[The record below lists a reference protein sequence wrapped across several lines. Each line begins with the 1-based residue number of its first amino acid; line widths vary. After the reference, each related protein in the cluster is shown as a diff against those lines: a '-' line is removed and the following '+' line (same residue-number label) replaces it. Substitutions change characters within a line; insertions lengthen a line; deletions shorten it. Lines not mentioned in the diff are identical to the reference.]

1 MATPRAD
8 GLTSAEA
15 AERLA
20 LFGPNLLP
28 EEPLPNDL
36 VILLAQLRNPLVY
49 VLGGAA
55 LITAVL
61 RRPSDTAI
69 ILIAVLINAT
79 LGFWQERR
87 ANRALAALRQL
98 VKPQTLVVR
107 DGEQQSILLSR
118 VVPGDLAV
126 LAPGGAVPAD
136 GEVIEAVDLFVNEAL
151 LTGESQPVRKTPA
164 AEALMGTIVVSGR
177 GRMRVAATGARTKM
191 GGLATSVAGPAQDTP
206 LQRQLRRLSRALAVG
221 VGALTL
227 AVFLVG
233 LLTGRP
239 PFEMFLTAV
248 ALAVSTIPE
257 GLLISTTAVLAI
269 GMVRI
274 LQRKGLVRRLL
285 AAETLGGVTVIC
297 ADKTGTL
304 TEGTV
309 RVVSYKGD
317 ERWLLLGAVLCNNL
331 QDPLEVAEYEW
342 ARVILPRAEVGG
354 QEGEAATAI
363 QELTRSYPRI
373 DEVPFSSALRYQA
386 TLCTHESE
394 VLLFVAGA
402 PEIVLAQSDL
412 PPDARQAR
420 QADIE
425 ASASAGYRLLGFGY
439 KRMPHHVAT
448 VEGAGTDHLT
458 WAGLLLFEDPV
469 RPGVRE
475 ALSLAEGAGIAVKV
489 ITGDYPGTALHLLAQ
504 LGKLVAPEQV
514 LLGDELAKMTSHD
527 LAASIQN
534 IVLFARTNPA
544 QKLAIVQ
551 ALKERGG
558 VVAMMGDGVNDAPAL
573 ARADIGIV
581 VGSAS
586 DVARETAD
594 LVLLDS
600 NLATVV
606 AAVEEGRGI
615 FDNLRKIVLY
625 LLSDAFGEIIVV
637 AGSMLL
643 ALPLPLTAAQILWID
658 LVSDGFPDLAITVD
672 PKRRGILEDPP
683 RDPREPLVTRKVGLL
698 IGIIA
703 VASGLIALGVFVAFW
718 KVSGQ
723 IELARSVTFL
733 TLGVNTLLYVFS
745 VRNLDKPA
753 WGSDWL
759 SNRWLIAAVLG
770 GFALQALPFYVP
782 MLRDFFDVVP
792 LDASHWLVAL
802 SAALGV
808 IAVTELAKALLARP
822 RARADGPESLGEAG
836 A

>member
-1 MATPRAD
+1 MAPPAD

-20 LFGPNLLP
+20 RFGPNLLP
-28 EEPLPNDL
+28 EEPLPSDI

-55 LITAVL
+55 FITAVL

-87 ANRALAALRQL
+87 ANRALAALRRL

-107 DGEQQSILLSR
+107 DGEQQSIPLSQ

-126 LAPGGAVPAD
+126 LSPGSTVPAD
-136 GEVIEAVDLFVNEAL
+136 GEIIEAVDLFVNEAL
-151 LTGESQPVRKTPA
+151 LTGESQPVRKAPA

-177 GRMRVAATGARTKM
+177 GRMRVGHTGERTKM

-206 LQRQLRRLSRALAVG
+206 LQRQLRSLSRTLAVG

-239 PFEMFLTAV
+239 AFEMFLTAV

-304 TEGTV
+304 TEGAV
-309 RVVSYKGD
+309 RVASYQGD
-317 ERWLLLGAVLCNNL
+317 ERWLLLGAALCNNL
-331 QDPLEVAEYEW
+331 QDPLEIAEYEW
-342 ARVILPRAEVGG
+342 ARAILARAKVDG
-354 QEGEAATAI
+354 QESEPATTI
-363 QELTRSYPRI
+363 EQLTRSYPRI

-386 TLCTHESE
+386 TLCAHESE
-394 VLLFVAGA
+394 ALLFVAGA
-402 PEIVLAQSDL
+402 PEVVLEQCDL
-412 PPDARQAR
+412 PPLARQTR
-420 QADIE
+420 QGDIE
-425 ASASAGYRLLGFGY
+425 ASARAGYRLLGFGY
-439 KRMPHHVAT
+439 KRVPQHVAT
-448 VEGAGTDHLT
+448 VEAAGTDHLA

-489 ITGDYPGTALHLLAQ
+489 ITGDYAATALHVLAQ
-504 LGKLVAPEQV
+504 IGKRLAPEQV
-514 LLGDELAKMTSHD
+514 LLGDELAAIGPRD
-527 LAASIQN
+527 LAARIQN
-534 IVLFARTNPA
+534 IVLFARTDPA
-544 QKLAIVQ
+544 QKLVIVE
-551 ALKERGG
+551 ALKERGD

-606 AAVEEGRGI
+606 AAIEEGRGI

-643 ALPLPLTAAQILWID
+643 ALPLPLTAAQILWIN
-658 LVSDGFPDLAITVD
+658 LVSDGFPDLALTVD
-672 PKRRGILEDPP
+672 PKRHGILEDPP
-683 RDPREPLVTRKVGLL
+683 RDPREPLVTRRVGLL

-745 VRNLDKPA
+745 IRNLDKPA

-759 SNRWLIAAVLG
+759 SNRWLLAAVLG
-770 GFALQALPFYVP
+770 GFMLQALPFYVP
-782 MLRDFFDVVP
+782 MLRGFFGVVP

-802 SAALGV
+802 FAALGV
-808 IAVTELAKALLARP
+808 IVVTELAKALLTRP
-822 RARADGPESLGEAG
+822 RAASVGPQYGG
-836 A
+836 RPD